1 MCNFLLVN
9 IYEIYITI
17 IYVTKTWYDLLVL
30 VLYMTPYTQF
40 LAPPLVQVVLYRLFP
55 R

>member
-17 IYVTKTWYDLLVL
+17 IYVTNTWYDLLVL
-30 VLYMTPYTQF
+30 VMYMTPLYSIPGS
-40 LAPPLVQVVLYRLFP
+40 APGTGGTLPPVP
-55 R
+55 